1 MPLRVRFPS
10 SAQTIQNDNS
20 NLMKEVYEK
29 LLDNLSNMTPEQ
41 KKEEWEELKRYN
53 YIGPEASDV
62 IEENISNIWVLFLN
76 EKNYNN

>member
-10 SAQTIQNDNS
+10 SVQTNQNYYI

-29 LLDNLSNMTPEQ
+29 LLENLSNMTPEQ

-53 YIGPEASDV
+53 CIGPEASVV
-62 IEENISNIWVLFLN
+62 IEENMPNV
-76 EKNYNN
+76 

>member
-10 SAQTIQNDNS
+10 SVQIVQNYYI

-29 LLDNLSNMTPEQ
+29 LLDNLSNMAPEQ

-53 YIGPEASDV
+53 DIGPEASDV
-62 IEENISNIWVLFLN
+62 IEENMSNI
-76 EKNYNN
+76 

>member
-10 SAQTIQNDNS
+10 SAQTITNYYI

-29 LLDNLSNMTPEQ
+29 LLENLSNITPEQ

-53 YIGPEASDV
+53 DIGPEASEV
-62 IEENISNIWVLFLN
+62 IEENMSNI
-76 EKNYNN
+76 

>member
-1 MPLRVRFPS
+1 MSLRVRPPP
-10 SAQTIQNDNS
+10 SAQTIQNYDI

-29 LLDNLSNMTPEQ
+29 LLENLSNMTPEQ

-62 IEENISNIWVLFLN
+62 IEENISNI
-76 EKNYNN
+76 

>member
-10 SAQTIQNDNS
+10 SVQTIQNDYS

-29 LLDNLSNMTPEQ
+29 LLENLSNMTPEQ

-53 YIGPEASDV
+53 DIGHEASEV
-62 IEENISNIWVLFLN
+62 IAENMSNV
-76 EKNYNN
+76 

>member
-10 SAQTIQNDNS
+10 SVQTIQNYYS

-29 LLDNLSNMTPEQ
+29 LLGNLSNMTPEQ
-41 KKEEWEELKRYN
+41 KKEELEELKRYN
-53 YIGPEASDV
+53 DIGPEASVV
-62 IEENISNIWVLFLN
+62 IAENMSNVWAEFRN

>member
-10 SAQTIQNDNS
+10 SVQTIQNDYS

-29 LLDNLSNMTPEQ
+29 LLENLSNMTPEQ

-53 YIGPEASDV
+53 DIGPEASIV
-62 IEENISNIWVLFLN
+62 IAENMSNVWVWFRN
-76 EKNYNN
+76 EDNDKN

>member
-10 SAQTIQNDNS
+10 SVQTIQNDYS

-29 LLDNLSNMTPEQ
+29 LLENLSNMTPEQ

-53 YIGPEASDV
+53 DIGPEASEV
-62 IEENISNIWVLFLN
+62 IAENMSNV
-76 EKNYNN
+76 

>member
-10 SAQTIQNDNS
+10 SAQTMQNYYI

-29 LLDNLSNMTPEQ
+29 LLENLSNMTPEQ

-53 YIGPEASDV
+53 DIGPEASDV
-62 IEENISNIWVLFLN
+62 IAENMSNV
-76 EKNYNN
+76 

>member
-10 SAQTIQNDNS
+10 SVQIVQNYYI

-29 LLDNLSNMTPEQ
+29 LLENLSNMTQEQ

-53 YIGPEASDV
+53 DIGPEASVV
-62 IEENISNIWVLFLN
+62 IADNMSNV
-76 EKNYNN
+76 